1 MAFVDQG
8 WKLAVTFVDSG
19 ANETTREYFLTVTD
33 DAGDLTD
40 VIAAVQAVMTVLV
53 ADSDAHISK
62 QTLSKTSVE
71 DAFTLPTGAV
81 NIEENAQVSAK
92 IFGSPNKS
100 AVLEMP
106 APKIGMFVDTTG
118 PNRNVVNFVAA
129 GLADNWVSLYLD
141 DTGVLSVS
149 DGEAIVKT
157 GIKGKRVHH
166 KSTKG

>member
-1 MAFVDQG
+1 MAFIDQG
-8 WKLAVTFVDSG
+8 WTLSVTFVDSG
-19 ANETTREYFLTVTD
+19 ANETTRRYELAVTD
-33 DAGDLTD
+33 DAGDLAP

-62 QTLSKTSVE
+62 QVLSKASVE
-71 DAFTLPTGAV
+71 DAFTLPTGSV
-81 NIEENAQVSAK
+81 NVEENAQISAK

-106 APKIGMFVDTTG
+106 APKIGMFVDTIG
-118 PNRNVVNFVAA
+118 PNRNIVDFTAA
-129 GLADNWVSLYLD
+129 GPADDFVQLYVDGGPL
-141 DTGVLSVS
+141 LVS
-149 DGEAIVKT
+149 DGESIVTT